1 MKRRLGMT
9 IVELLVITGLVM
21 LIVSKLIDLGVSGH
35 EIMDESSKLI
45 SLQNGIRSVLENMV
59 QDVNSSLAIVGPMDH
74 EMIIARF
81 KGPVDDELIAMNTS
95 DVNVAFPYYMDGQRT
110 DVFWPVLFVHYKSSI
125 KDQKTDSAGIL
136 DGTEGFIARIAK
148 TGTLQAV
155 DSPNGQPYFIDF
167 YQKTGDETLISRK
180 VIAKKATNM
189 SFEYYGYDP
198 VNGQLKGI
206 SSLGSASENNERISM
221 VHVHLAAEDPYA
233 QERRRT
239 PAVEIS
245 TKIWSFRKIQE
256 NKYSEYFGH
265 TDRDLTY

>member
-136 DGTEGFIARIAK
+136 DGTEGSIARIAK

-155 DSPNGQPYFIDF
+155 DSLMDHPNFMVFI
-167 YQKTGDETLISRK
+167 KKRGDELRSI
-180 VIAKKATNM
+180 
-189 SFEYYGYDP
+189 
-198 VNGQLKGI
+198 LK
-206 SSLGSASENNERISM
+206 
-221 VHVHLAAEDPYA
+221 
-233 QERRRT
+233 
-239 PAVEIS
+239 
-245 TKIWSFRKIQE
+245 
-256 NKYSEYFGH
+256 
-265 TDRDLTY
+265 